1 MNSVKLFEKLASYT
15 WHRILYSEEFKIS
28 QGEETITDLNLL
40 EIAMSQYSGVKVIK
54 AAKYDEKNQGT
65 DWEWWIGNSSIGY
78 LRYAVQAK
86 KIDKKFIHYKSLGH
100 KVESERQIHI
110 LEKYARKCGAIP
122 LYCFYNYSKNTDLN
136 PYWHCNLPPDDKKPK
151 QFEQLGC
158 TVTPLEN
165 VKEALDQRGKRTFDY
180 LHKFDNTKPW
190 RCLVQCPSLLRF
202 YKNAKKIT
210 DTPCL
215 SWGFDNVDAYYENL
229 PDCLSLAIEHDLTLM
244 PPNYRFNTST
254 IQEELKSRDRN
265 ENFVWREDNFV
276 YYDDNFYRD
285 SYPKRIIVADYLG
298 DSL

>member
-15 WHRILYSEEFKIS
+15 WQRILYSEEFKIS

-54 AAKYDEKNQGT
+54 TAKYDEKNQGA

-110 LEKYARKCGAIP
+110 LERYARNNGAIP
-122 LYCFYNYSKNTDLN
+122 LYCFYNYSKNTDLS
-136 PYWHCNLPPDDKKPK
+136 PYWHCNLPPDDK
-151 QFEQLGC
+151 QLGC

-180 LHKFDNTKPW
+180 LHKFDSTKPW
-190 RCLVQCPSLLRF
+190 RCLVQCPSLLHF
-202 YKNAKKIT
+202 YKNAKKTT
-210 DTPCL
+210 DTLCL
-215 SWGFDNVDAYYENL
+215 SWGFDNVDAYYEEL
-229 PDCLSLAIEHDLTLM
+229 PDCLSFAIEHDSTLR
-244 PPNYRFNTST
+244 PTSYRFETSET
-254 IQEELKSRDRN
+254 EKELDSIDR

-276 YYDDNFYRD
+276 YYDDDFYRD
-285 SYPKRIIVADYLG
+285 FYPKRIIVADYLG